1 MPRLVEANIFAKL
14 LSAFFDKRS
23 KGQEDELEKQIA
35 ASGNKNAVDAYRVW
49 KSDSERLLLSTRK
62 MLANAGLD
70 TTNTDRLLKKYHN
83 Y

>member
-23 KGQEDELEKQIA
+23 KGKEDELEKQIA
-35 ASGNKNAVDAYRVW
+35 SSGNRNAVSAYKVW

-70 TTNTDRLLKKYHN
+70 TSEIDGLLKKYHN